1 MQYRWD
7 LSRIEG
13 EASLAHGKDS
23 SAQQAF
29 RIFIFHHAGGSA
41 QNYQL
46 WQNFFPSHWNVRL
59 VQYPGRDQADDLC
72 QDMNDLVLRL
82 ITELQP
88 ELDRPYALFG
98 HSMGSLVA
106 YAFAQHVAM
115 QGLRQ
120 PTWLGVSGRHAPHLP
135 PRIDYAMYQLSD
147 AALLNNVMAMGATPV
162 NLLTDVQLRQHFL
175 KVIRADFKVC
185 ETYHITRDQQID
197 IPISGFYGSQDA
209 MVTSIEMNAWRE
221 LTTTRFDCH
230 AYQGGHFYLGLL
242 KKVIAEQI
250 IQDVARSSRLNCL
263 ATTLSTST
271 TNTLNE
277 SCI

>member
-1 MQYRWD
+1 MQYRRD
-7 LSRIEG
+7 LSRVER
-13 EASLAHGKDS
+13 ESLAHGKGNDS
-23 SAQQAF
+23 SAHQAF

-46 WQNFFPSHWNVRL
+46 WQNFFPSHWDVRV

-72 QDMNDLVLRL
+72 QDMKDLVRHL

-106 YAFAQHVAM
+106 YAFAQHVVM

-135 PRIDYAMYQLSD
+135 PRIDYAMHQLSD
-147 AALLNNVMAMGATPV
+147 AALLNNVMAMGGTPP
-162 NLLTDVQLRQHFL
+162 NLLTDVQQHQHFL

-185 ETYHITRDQQID
+185 ETYRIMRDQQLD
-197 IPISGFYGSQDA
+197 IPISGFYGSQDV
-209 MVTSIEMNAWRE
+209 MVNLSEMNAWRE

-242 KKVIAEQI
+242 KRAVAEQI
-250 IQDVARSSRLNCL
+250 IQDVACSSRL

-271 TNTLNE
+271 TNYLKE
-277 SCI
+277 SHI